1 MASSGKDSGKTTRDR
16 VQEIADTVRLDSNG
30 CPVLKVE
37 VRYYDGGHLFL
48 RGYAEDGSVASAIGC
63 RDLAEAV
70 VLAGDAVR
78 RANGK
83 ARRLMQA
90 RGRRGDSVG

>member
-1 MASSGKDSGKTTRDR
+1 MEDGENQKKSTHVRL
-16 VQEIADTVRLDSNG
+16 QEIADTVELDDNG
-30 CPVLKVE
+30 TPVLTIE

-48 RGYAEDGSVASAIGC
+48 RGYADGKVARAVAC
-63 RDLAEAV
+63 RDLAHAV

-83 ARRLMQA
+83 AKKLIAQA
-90 RGRRGDSVG
+90 AKK

>member
-1 MASSGKDSGKTTRDR
+1 MEKGNTKSTRDR
-16 VQEIADTVRLDSNG
+16 VQEIADTVRLDRND
-30 CPVLKVE
+30 CPVLDIE
-37 VRYYDGGHLFL
+37 VRFYEGGHLFL
-48 RGYAEDGSVASAIGC
+48 RGYNEDGTVASAIGC

-83 ARRLMQA
+83 AKRLL
-90 RGRRGDSVG
+90 SST

>member
-1 MASSGKDSGKTTRDR
+1 MDNGKSTRDR
-16 VQEIADTVRLDSNG
+16 VQEIADTVRLDDNG
-30 CPVLKVE
+30 CPVLNIE
-37 VRYYDGGHLFL
+37 LRFYDDGHLFM
-48 RGYAEDGSVASAIGC
+48 RGRKEDGAVATAIGC

-83 ARRLMQA
+83 AKRLLTQSKSEPKA
-90 RGRRGDSVG
+90 T

>member
-1 MASSGKDSGKTTRDR
+1 MEKGNTKSTRDR
-16 VQEIADTVRLDSNG
+16 VQEIADTVRLDRNG
-30 CPVLKVE
+30 CPVLDIE
-37 VRYYDGGHLFL
+37 VRFYEGGHLFL
-48 RGYAEDGSVASAIGC
+48 RGYNEDGTVASAIGC

-83 ARRLMQA
+83 ARRLLA
-90 RGRRGDSVG
+90 ST

>member
-1 MASSGKDSGKTTRDR
+1 METGKKSKRDR
-16 VQEIADTVRLDSNG
+16 LQEIADTVRLDENNT
-30 CPVLKVE
+30 PVLTIE

-48 RGYAEDGSVASAIGC
+48 RGYEDDKVASALAC

-83 ARRLMQA
+83 AKKLMRQA
-90 RGRRGDSVG
+90 PKK

>member
-1 MASSGKDSGKTTRDR
+1 MAEDKKSTRDR
-16 VQEIADTVRLDSNG
+16 VQEIADTVRLDDNG
-30 CPVLKVE
+30 TPVLNVE
-37 VRYYDGGHLFL
+37 VRYYGKHLFV
-48 RGYAEDGSVASAIGC
+48 RGYNEHGSVASAIGC

-83 ARRLMQA
+83 AMKLIA
-90 RGRRGDSVG
+90 ASKPKGTPIPE

>member
-1 MASSGKDSGKTTRDR
+1 
-16 VQEIADTVRLDSNG
+16 VQEIAETVRLDSNG
-30 CPVLKVE
+30 CPVLNLE
-37 VRYYDGGHLFL
+37 LRYYEGGHLFL
-48 RGYAEDGSVASAIGC
+48 RGYDEHGKVASAIGC

-83 ARRLMQA
+83 ARKLLAQSA
-90 RGRRGDSVG
+90 

>member
-1 MASSGKDSGKTTRDR
+1 MENGKSTRDR
-16 VQEIADTVRLDSNG
+16 VQEIAETVRLDSNG
-30 CPVLKVE
+30 CPVLSLE
-37 VRYYDGGHLFL
+37 LRYYDGGHLFL
-48 RGYAEDGSVASAIGC
+48 RGYDENGKVASAIGC

-83 ARRLMQA
+83 ARKLLAQSA
-90 RGRRGDSVG
+90 

>member
-1 MASSGKDSGKTTRDR
+1 MDRPARSTRDR
-16 VQEIADTVRLDSNG
+16 VQEIADTVRLDPNDT
-30 CPVLKVE
+30 PVLNIE

-48 RGYAEDGSVASAIGC
+48 RGYDEDGKVASAIAC

-70 VLAGDAVR
+70 VLAGDVVR

-83 ARRLMQA
+83 AKKLMIA
-90 RGRRGDSVG
+90 

>member
-1 MASSGKDSGKTTRDR
+1 MEKGKSTRDR
-16 VQEIADTVRLDSNG
+16 VQAIADTVRMDHNG
-30 CPVLKVE
+30 CPVLNIE
-37 VRYYDGGHLFL
+37 VRYYDRGHLFI
-48 RGYAEDGSVASAIGC
+48 RGYDEDDTVASVIGC

-83 ARRLMQA
+83 AKKLLASKASTQKA
-90 RGRRGDSVG
+90 NGATQS

>member
-1 MASSGKDSGKTTRDR
+1 MEKSARSTRDR
-16 VQEIADTVRLDSNG
+16 VQEIADTVRLDANDT
-30 CPVLKVE
+30 PVLNIE
-37 VRYYDGGHLFL
+37 VRYYSGGHLFL
-48 RGYAEDGSVASAIGC
+48 RGYGEDGKVASAIAC

-83 ARRLMQA
+83 AKKLLLGQPA
-90 RGRRGDSVG
+90 GAA

>member
-1 MASSGKDSGKTTRDR
+1 MAKAKSTRDR
-16 VQEIADTVRLDSNG
+16 VQEIADTVRLDKNG
-30 CPVLKVE
+30 RPILNLE
-37 VRYYDGGHLFL
+37 LRYYEAGHLFL
-48 RGYAEDGSVASAIGC
+48 RGYDEDGSVATAIGC

-83 ARRLMQA
+83 AKKLLAQS
-90 RGRRGDSVG
+90 GN

>member
-1 MASSGKDSGKTTRDR
+1 MENGKSTRDR
-16 VQEIADTVRLDSNG
+16 VQEIAETVRLDSNG
-30 CPVLKVE
+30 CPVLKLE
-37 VRYYDGGHLFL
+37 LRYYEGGHLFL
-48 RGYAEDGSVASAIGC
+48 RGYDEHGKVASAIGC

-83 ARRLMQA
+83 ARKLLAQSA
-90 RGRRGDSVG
+90 